1 MVVVGCG
8 PSDKNSFDETSLLS
22 FTLPV
27 GSEVY
32 FNTDPEFPELY
43 GSVYAEL
50 DGADFSAVVWKK
62 ERADRA
68 ITQFRK
74 KHAGPSYGLIGK
86 GHEVTDISEREIFGF
101 PTTTVIYD
109 RPAKMA
115 VRDGEQINVVEVR
128 EYTRQFYF
136 SFGNEILVLTVWQK
150 DDTANVEAV
159 SKRLLANLTGG
170 QTERIDG
177 VPLELRSGGQSLGE
191 FPESAAGK
199 SLTKPLRIS
208 VEPIS
213 ATQ

>member
-1 MVVVGCG
+1 
-8 PSDKNSFDETSLLS
+8 
-22 FTLPV
+22 
-27 GSEVY
+27 
-32 FNTDPEFPELY
+32 
-43 GSVYAEL
+43 
-50 DGADFSAVVWKK
+50 
-62 ERADRA
+62 
-68 ITQFRK
+68 
-74 KHAGPSYGLIGK
+74 
-86 GHEVTDISEREIFGF
+86 
-101 PTTTVIYD
+101 
-109 RPAKMA
+109 MA

-191 FPESAAGK
+191 FPESAAGN

>member
-1 MVVVGCG
+1 
-8 PSDKNSFDETSLLS
+8 
-22 FTLPV
+22 
-27 GSEVY
+27 
-32 FNTDPEFPELY
+32 
-43 GSVYAEL
+43 
-50 DGADFSAVVWKK
+50 
-62 ERADRA
+62 
-68 ITQFRK
+68 
-74 KHAGPSYGLIGK
+74 
-86 GHEVTDISEREIFGF
+86 VTDISEREIFGF

-177 VPLELRSGGQSLGE
+177 GIPRECFWQFVDKTVANQRRTDFSRP
-191 FPESAAGK
+191 
-199 SLTKPLRIS
+199 
-208 VEPIS
+208 VV
-213 ATQ
+213 